1 MTKKQFELAWQVNQN
16 DCKTA
21 YSYIDTVLN
30 KFTELLLYKLKHNKD
45 FKKYKPQLQNDFR
58 IIKLYV
64 SYKKGRYFNL
74 YITIA
79 QNLTYVVSNPNVL
92 DKNKAVCYYNTI
104 DFISKNDYYINEIF
118 YKIEKIRLDCRK
130 LSL

>member
-74 YITIA
+74 YICISKSFI
-79 QNLTYVVSNPNVL
+79 YVSNDPNVL

-104 DFISKNDYYINEIF
+104 DVILRNDYYLSEIF
-118 YKIEKIRLDCRK
+118 YKIEKIRLDYRTIM
-130 LSL
+130 L